1 MNDGCRNRRCT
12 CAIALAENFEPKTCM
27 IEKTVWKDEKDFT
40 LDVPVNLQ
48 NDRANEKGKK
58 SDVPDENLFAS
69 TNKMSRK
76 VMVSASPSH
85 RSNLVQDF
93 LEKKFETPF
102 R

>member
-1 MNDGCRNRRCT
+1 MNHGCRNRTYACT
-12 CAIALAENFEPKTCM
+12 ITLVQKFEDNTCM

-76 VMVSASPSH
+76 VMVSAAISWYGATK
-85 RSNLVQDF
+85 LFF
-93 LEKKFETPF
+93 L
-102 R
+102 